1 MTGSTNR
8 GATRRRRNLPSALP
22 YAMAVLPLLAFSA
35 FPFVWM
41 FLQSLKSKGDVIAYP
56 PKWFF
61 EPTLENYRN
70 VLLQADFLS
79 YFLNST
85 LIAMAAVAASLVIG
99 LMCAYS
105 MARYKQSGVGLL
117 VLAAKMIPHMALAL
131 PLYALFR
138 QFHLLDTPLGIV
150 LTHVSIALPV
160 TIWVMVSFFEDV
172 PRDLE
177 HAAMIDGASQM
188 RTFYQIALPLVRPGI
203 VAVAVLGFIDSWNNF
218 VFVLILGGRNTM
230 TLPLAAYN
238 FVGFETV
245 DWGGLYAAATTI
257 MLPVIVLAILAQRF
271 LAEGLSMGALD

>member
-1 MTGSTNR
+1 MHGASR
-8 GATRRRRNLPSALP
+8 GRWRSNAGYLA
-22 YAMAVLPLLAFSA
+22 AVLPLMAFSA
-35 FPFVWM
+35 FPFLWM
-41 FLQSLKSKGDVIAYP
+41 FLQSLKTRGDVISYP
-56 PKWFF
+56 PKLIFS
-61 EPTLENYRN
+61 PTLDNYRA
-70 VLLQADFLS
+70 VLVQADFFS

-99 LMCAYS
+99 VMAAYS
-105 MARYKQSGVGLL
+105 LARYKQSGIGLL
-117 VLAAKMIPHMALAL
+117 VLVAKMIPHMALAL
-131 PLYALFR
+131 PLYTIFR
-138 QFHLLDTPLGIV
+138 QLHLLDTPLGIV

-160 TIWVMVSFFEDV
+160 TIWVLVSFFEDV

-177 HAAMIDGASQM
+177 QAAMIDGAGKM
-188 RTFYQIALPLVRPGI
+188 RTFLQIALPLVKPGI

-271 LAEGLSMGALD
+271 LAKGLAIGALD

>member
-1 MTGSTNR
+1 MTTK
-8 GATRRRRNLPSALP
+8 TRASLANLPYLL
-22 YAMAVLPLLAFSA
+22 AVIPLLAISA
-35 FPFVWM
+35 FPFLWM
-41 FLQSLKSKGDVIAYP
+41 LLQSLKSRGDVLAYP
-56 PKWFF
+56 PKWLFT
-61 EPTLENYRN
+61 PTLDNFRN
-70 VLLQADFLS
+70 VLVQADFLK

-85 LIAMAAVAASLVIG
+85 LIAMAAVALSLVIG
-99 LMCAYS
+99 LMAAYS
-105 MARYKQSGVGLL
+105 MARYKQSGIGLL

-177 HAAMIDGASQM
+177 HAAMIDGASRM
-188 RTFYQIALPLVRPGI
+188 RTFFQIALPLVKPGI

-257 MLPVIVLAILAQRF
+257 MLPVIVLAVLAQRF